1 MPIRRNHQP
10 LKQQLARSVRDETI
24 PLHLPETQTSV
35 ARATLC
41 GLAGEH
47 CARAARAG
55 MHLVLDHV
63 LELLVV
69 DGACE
74 DVEGEGFACDAG
86 GEVFLA
92 AVAEAVVDEGA
103 RGFFDGGAAEAGA
116 VAVVAGEDAGFA
128 GDEFEHLAHCHARG
142 ETVRVHDDVW
152 VDALVGEGH
161 VGLVGHDAYDTL
173 LAVAGG
179 ELVADFGTAGLPG

>member
-1 MPIRRNHQP
+1 MTIRRNHQP
-10 LKQQLARSVRDETI
+10 LEEQLACSVGNETI
-24 PLHLPETQTSV
+24 TFHFTETQTSV

-47 CARAARAG
+47 CARAACTG

-74 DVEGEGFACDAG
+74 DVEGERFAGDTG

-92 AVAEAVVDEGA
+92 TVAEAVLDEGA

-116 VAVVAGEDAGFA
+116 VAVVAGQDAGFS
-128 GDEFEHLAHCHARG
+128 GDEFEHLTHCHTRG
-142 ETVRVHDDVW
+142 EAVWVHDDIG

-179 ELVADFGTAGLPG
+179 ELVADFGTAGLAG